1 MKTKAS
7 FLPDFSKKDLFYDM
21 RKRSH
26 YLENLKKAV
35 DNFKAKQ
42 TLVDAR
48 ANNIKRQQMFNYKS
62 EYDRIIGAWNSSAI
76 PGVDKDMLRKR
87 RDELRQ
93 ITRKAVRPRI
103 PDE

>member
-1 MKTKAS
+1 MKPKLS

-21 RKRSH
+21 HKRNH
-26 YLENLKKAV
+26 YLENLRKAV

-48 ANNIKRQQMFNYKS
+48 INNIKRQQMLNYQS
-62 EYDRIIGAWNSSAI
+62 EYDRIIGALNSSAS
-76 PGVDKDMLRKR
+76 PGVDKDMLRRR
-87 RDELRQ
+87 RDELRKLP
-93 ITRKAVRPRI
+93 IKALRPRM